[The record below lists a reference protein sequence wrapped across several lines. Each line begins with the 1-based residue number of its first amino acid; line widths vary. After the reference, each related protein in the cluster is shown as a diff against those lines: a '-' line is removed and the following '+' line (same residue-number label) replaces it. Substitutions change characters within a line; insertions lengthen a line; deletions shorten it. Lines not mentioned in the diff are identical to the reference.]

1 MMIRHFRYFYFF
13 YCEMMKANEYN
24 EDKNT
29 NEDKIL
35 YLLKYLIGK
44 KEVGLKNSRH

>member
-1 MMIRHFRYFYFF
+1 
-13 YCEMMKANEYN
+13 MMKANEYN

-44 KEVGLKNSRH
+44 KEVGRKWLNFRPLTKIFAD